1 MGPGSALAFA
11 SAITFATSIT
21 LVVPVYEDGGNV
33 HAVNLSRALC
43 FAAAAALILAARRV
57 SPALPPRAAGA
68 CMLVGLLFTGEVYG
82 LVASIQYIPVGLSV
96 LIMYTYPLIVA
107 AYGWLSG
114 AEAFTL
120 DRLLA
125 LLAAFTGLI
134 LALYAPGVAI
144 DWRGV
149 AWAGFTALSFAAVVI
164 ASGRAMRAIDRRVMM
179 FYLTGTTATVVGLVS
194 LTVVDLEWPRSGRG
208 FAVLGLSSTFYV
220 LATVFLF
227 AAIRLIGPLRT
238 AIIDNSSPVW
248 TVLLAA
254 FLLGELLSPAQLFGG
269 ALVIGA
275 VLLVQVSL
283 HVPVRA
289 TKRTRPPASA
299 RRRR

>member
-1 MGPGSALAFA
+1 MAGPGSALAFA

-21 LVVPVYEDGGNV
+21 LVVAIYEDGGNV

-43 FAAAAALILAARRV
+43 FAAAAALILAARRI
-57 SPALPPRAAGA
+57 SPALPPRAAA
-68 CMLVGLLFTGEVYG
+68 SCMLVGLLFTGEVYG

-96 LIMYTYPLIVA
+96 LIMYTYPLFVA
-107 AYGWLSG
+107 ACGWLSG

-125 LLAAFTGLI
+125 MLAAFTGLI
-134 LALYAPGVAI
+134 LALCAPGVEV

-149 AWAGFTALSFAAVVI
+149 AWAGFTAASFAAVVI
-164 ASGRAMRAIDRRVMM
+164 ASGRVMRAIDRRVMM
-179 FYLTGTTATVVGLVS
+179 FYLTGTTAAVVGLVS

-208 FAVLGLSSTFYV
+208 FAVLGLSSLFYV

-254 FLLGELLSPAQLFGG
+254 LLFGELLSPAQIFGG
-269 ALVIGA
+269 ALVIAA

-289 TKRTRPPASA
+289 TKGIR
-299 RRRR
+299 